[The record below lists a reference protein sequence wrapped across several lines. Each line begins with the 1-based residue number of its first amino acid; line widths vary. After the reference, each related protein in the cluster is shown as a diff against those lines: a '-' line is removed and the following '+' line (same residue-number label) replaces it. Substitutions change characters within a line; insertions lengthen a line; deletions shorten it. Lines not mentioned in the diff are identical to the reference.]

1 MKDST
6 IILIVMLAILLI
18 TSAVAKKDNMNRQ
31 LEMANTLARIEQEI
45 VYIKTDIDTISKRI
59 EYKLG
64 LK

>member
-1 MKDST
+1 
-6 IILIVMLAILLI
+6 MLAILLI